1 MGYFLYEVRRQK
13 WWFVVLLVIGIFNM
27 YGASRYD
34 RINCGEDTVSILLA
48 FYLGRILSRADE
60 VELIKSSATSVW
72 RVFYTRLAVGY
83 LYAFVVVMVFNII
96 GTMQCGEG
104 FYEFVIVEI
113 SYFAVSFAM
122 VAFAVFARLLTRNT
136 YASHILVFAYNVMDM
151 ELHFMMLLK
160 QISKDYMLFDKGIT
174 SYNFN
179 RTLWGVNRGIFIAA
193 GVVFLGFGILLFRSR
208 FARKEH
214 RYAD

>member
-1 MGYFLYEVRRQK
+1 MGYFWYEVRRQK
-13 WWFVVLLVIGIFNM
+13 WWFLVLVIIGIFKM
-27 YGASRYD
+27 YGAGRYD

-60 VELIKSSATSVW
+60 VELVKSSATSVW
-72 RVFYTRLAVGY
+72 RVFYTRLVVGY
-83 LYAFVVVMVFNII
+83 LYAFLVVMVFNII
-96 GTMQCGEG
+96 GTLQCGEG
-104 FYEFVIVEI
+104 IYEFMIVEI
-113 SYFAVSFAM
+113 SYVAVSFAM
-122 VAFAVFARLLTRNT
+122 VAFAVFVRLLTGNT
-136 YASHILVFAYNVMDM
+136 YVSHILVFAYNVMDM

-193 GVVFLGFGILLFRSR
+193 GVIFLGLGILLFRSR